1 MSENESYLTIAFISL
16 AVSTVVVFANHY
28 ILKRCRKYNQQFIDE
43 DDQVTDEDGHS
54 INEDDHSINE
64 DDQLIIEN
72 EQNYR
77 FGREVGKAKPL
88 KPPKREQKEM
98 NEEDLVFIAKQ
109 KEDMEKLKKL
119 REEMKI
125 RNGLKK

>member
-16 AVSTVVVFANHY
+16 AVSTIVVFANHY

-43 DDQVTDEDGHS
+43 ELTNEDDQSNIEA
-54 INEDDHSINE
+54 DHSINE
-64 DDQLIIEN
+64 DEK
-72 EQNYR
+72 NY
-77 FGREVGKAKPL
+77 GSGLEGGKA

-109 KEDMEKLKKL
+109 QADMEKLKKL

-125 RNGLKK
+125 RNGLKNK